1 MHERVAEDWRCV
13 LVRVRRC
20 PLTEYVPKIAEF
32 AVDRIVDVPSRRVV
46 LSLEKSV
53 ETIER

>member
-1 MHERVAEDWRCV
+1 MDERVAEDWGCV

-20 PLTEYVPKIAEF
+20 PLTEYVPKIAQF